1 MRNSLFPMSLLH
13 CTVMISD
20 LYVYVGLGLNGFVVS
35 VEVEILINSLH
46 GSGCYNAWSCCGP
59 HLSI

>member
-1 MRNSLFPMSLLH
+1 MSLLH

-20 LYVYVGLGLNGFVVS
+20 LYVYVGLSLNGFVVS